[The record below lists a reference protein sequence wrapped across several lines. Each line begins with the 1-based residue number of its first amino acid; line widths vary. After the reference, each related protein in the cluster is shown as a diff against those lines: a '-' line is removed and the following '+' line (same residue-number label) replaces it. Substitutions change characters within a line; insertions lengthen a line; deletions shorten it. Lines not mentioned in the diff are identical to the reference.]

1 MCFNVHV
8 LSVLPGGVGVLGG
21 GVVVVV
27 LGGGGGGLSD
37 VIGGRVVDDDVT
49 RGGDVVSV
57 ACDAM
62 FVVTS

>member
-1 MCFNVHV
+1 MCFNVPV
-8 LSVLPGGVGVLGG
+8 LSVLPGGLGEPG
-21 GVVVVV
+21 GSVVVVV

-37 VIGGRVVDDDVT
+37 VIGGRVVDDDVIP
-49 RGGDVVSV
+49 GGDVVSV